1 MKKAL
6 VLILAIIVIALYLIS
21 PITFRKEE
29 KITYDDPVIA
39 KIALVKEDT
48 LSDDS
53 LVDNIAASPMTL
65 SNPIYTMLHKKG
77 TDLHADVINKILTIL
92 NCVQDF
98 HIQHNPILTVI
109 DYSLPANKKRLWV
122 FDLDKQELLFHTY
135 VSHGIKSGALLSNYF
150 SNKYDSKTSS
160 IGVYTTD
167 KSYYGREGL
176 SLKLNGLERGFNDHA
191 YNRSLVMHGG
201 WYLDEE
207 FIKKYGRSGRSWGCP
222 AVPEELAVPIINTIK
237 DNTLFVV
244 YYPSEQWLS
253 SSKFLQCKKP
263 NQTTPVT
270 TSNTPA
276 IHPQKPREDVLFAS
290 TNKDSAVIAMP
301 ADAYMRIF
309 HAHAPL
315 SRMLRRPIDKM
326 EYIALSKREFEKL
339 IIDNTELNNN
349 VSFIIPVI
357 TMRRGY
363 YATEMKRLN
372 LGQIK
377 NVSLNNLASN
387 SSIQSYTVHFESD
400 RSIQI
405 KSTNHFVRWL
415 GL

>member
-6 VLILAIIVIALYLIS
+6 VLIVTVIVIAFYLIS
-21 PITFRKEE
+21 PIVFRKEE
-29 KITYDDPVIA
+29 SITYDDPA
-39 KIALVKEDT
+39 
-48 LSDDS
+48 
-53 LVDNIAASPMTL
+53 IAAIAAIENQTTVNNVAAETISSVTEA
-65 SNPIYTMLHKKG
+65 NTIDTMLHKKETG
-77 TDLHADVINKILTIL
+77 LNTDVINKILTIL
-92 NCVQDF
+92 NCTKDF
-98 HIQHNPILTVI
+98 HIQHSPILTVI
-109 DYSLPANKKRLWV
+109 DYSLPANEKRLWV
-122 FDLDKQELLFHTY
+122 FDLTKKELLFHTY

-176 SLKLNGLERGFNDHA
+176 SLKLNGLEQGFNDHA

-244 YYPSEQWLS
+244 YYPNEQWLS
-253 SSKFLQCKKP
+253 TSKFLQCDKP
-263 NQTTPVT
+263 TQTTQVT
-270 TSNTPA
+270 ASINPI
-276 IHPQKPREDVLFAS
+276 IHPQKPRDDVLFAS
-290 TNKDSAVIAMP
+290 TNKDSAVVAMP
-301 ADAYMRIF
+301 ADAYARIF
-309 HAHAPL
+309 HGHIPL

-326 EYIALSKREFEKL
+326 EYIALSKPEFEQL
-339 IIDNTELNNN
+339 IINNTELNNN
-349 VSFIIPVI
+349 VYFVIPVI

-363 YATEMKRLN
+363 YATEMKRIN

-377 NVSLNNLASN
+377 NVSLNGMRSN
-387 SSIQSYTVHFESD
+387 SSTQSYTVHFESD

-405 KSTNHFVRWL
+405 KSTNHFIRWL